1 MHRMGVEED
10 LSTIEAALYAAD
22 RPLALDEI
30 QKIVETTSETY
41 TRKLLDQLEEKY
53 GNQNGPLEL
62 KSSDQETF
70 SLELREEYMPKL
82 EGIIPKTKLT
92 KGALKTLAVIA
103 YKQPIRQSELAK
115 IRGGRVYQY
124 VKQLLEL
131 GFIEAKPLK
140 RTKLL
145 RTSKKFAGYFGFEDQ
160 IDKIREQLQQMT
172 G

>member
-1 MHRMGVEED
+1 MSIEED
-10 LSTIEAALYAAD
+10 VATIEAALYAAD

-30 QKIVETTSETY
+30 RKIVGTSSETY
-41 TRKLLDQLEEKY
+41 TRKILDQLEEKY
-53 GNQNGPLEL
+53 NQKNGPLDL
-62 KSSDQETF
+62 KASDQDTF
-70 SLELREEYMPKL
+70 SLELQEDYMPKL

-92 KGALKTLAVIA
+92 RGALKTLAVIA
-103 YKQPIRQSELAK
+103 YKQPIKQSELAE

-160 IDKIREQLQQMT
+160 IDKIREKLQQMT